1 MIRET
6 INIGLHNFICD
17 FYDKKE
23 LSKSYKSK
31 FVMLRPTVYKNSS
44 ITVPEIFILEKSI
57 ITDEID
63 LDNVYPVL
71 NETER
76 YSNNISNFIDINNQ
90 YYGFYNKDKSEK
102 IFDCDLIKVY
112 HPITKTKNNN
122 TIVHLYTIVN
132 NLKIHFYCKAYNNN
146 LTHSDNEFI
155 INNVIYSEYI
165 EVKLPNIKDL
175 LSKETYYNEDIIP
188 LIDNKIFIPTYT
200 WLLDYKNITKDNF
213 VYREYIYTELTQL
226 SYNFPLNI
234 TLFPYS
240 GLEYETYLADSE
252 LNSNSDSF
260 LYYDDITI
268 SSKLGFNDIGKLVL
282 KTTVNYNDKYNFN
295 SVQEA
300 YQYYKNISF
309 NDYLDIEYD
318 IDDEVNDYDN
328 NGNLLT
334 KQYQCAYVLEL
345 ASDTNFK
352 NIIYRSKF
360 VEGITLFDDI
370 DNRNFDIPVFNQWE
384 QLPEVL
390 IARIIFI
397 DRYLGI
403 ILQSNFTV
411 ITKEYYKYLVRYTDK
426 KIYSIN
432 LQDMQ
437 DKFVENVKCVIKKN
451 TTEQSLGLQSN
462 TPKIIYKPV
471 FYRVQD
477 LQNIQ
482 IRQDVTQNIG
492 INLMNYLSKVES
504 FNLNINGQKIIESAR
519 NDNYVI
525 FKIQANKLTTTG
537 GTYHICNQDDEYI
550 SSGQWSIY

>member
-1 MIRET
+1 M
-6 INIGLHNFICD
+6 
-17 FYDKKE
+17 
-23 LSKSYKSK
+23 
-31 FVMLRPTVYKNSS
+31 
-44 ITVPEIFILEKSI
+44 
-57 ITDEID
+57 
-63 LDNVYPVL
+63 
-71 NETER
+71 
-76 YSNNISNFIDINNQ
+76 
-90 YYGFYNKDKSEK
+90 
-102 IFDCDLIKVY
+102 
-112 HPITKTKNNN
+112 
-122 TIVHLYTIVN
+122 
-132 NLKIHFYCKAYNNN
+132 
-146 LTHSDNEFI
+146 
-155 INNVIYSEYI
+155 
-165 EVKLPNIKDL
+165 
-175 LSKETYYNEDIIP
+175 
-188 LIDNKIFIPTYT
+188 
-200 WLLDYKNITKDNF
+200 
-213 VYREYIYTELTQL
+213 
-226 SYNFPLNI
+226 
-234 TLFPYS
+234 
-240 GLEYETYLADSE
+240 
-252 LNSNSDSF
+252 
-260 LYYDDITI
+260 
-268 SSKLGFNDIGKLVL
+268 L

-295 SVQEA
+295 SVKEA

-318 IDDEVNDYDN
+318 IDDEINDYDN

-370 DNRNFDIPVFNQWE
+370 DNRNFDIPVFNRWE

-390 IARIIFI
+390 IARVIFI

-451 TTEQSLGLQSN
+451 TTEQSLGLQSS